1 MDQRDFRR
9 EELVDAV
16 LQQRMRLPTAN
27 FHDIPGLRGNTP
39 RLLDKLT
46 R

>member
-1 MDQRDFRR
+1 MDERNFRR

-16 LQQRMRLPTAN
+16 LQERMRLPTAN
-27 FHDIPGLRGNTP
+27 FHDIPGLRDNALY
-39 RLLDKLT
+39 LLDELT